1 MSDESLIKGAYA
13 AAGGGIKDKGLAAA
27 KGMTKIADTI
37 AKPVAKE
44 LGDRRNKFNEFVEW
58 EMNRQPGLNDANYDA
73 RIDELMEMKADYMW
87 GDNAS
92 RAKIMR
98 HMGDMK
104 AQQEALEGAI
114 GDLAKSGDNDVDGLE
129 NKWKESPEAS
139 AIADAAKNGKWGWV
153 DGEYKLATEQDG
165 ETVYYS
171 QADLNKLNDQ
181 WTFDKQSNN
190 VFQAHIDNQIK
201 EAEESDPYNFVE
213 FDYEGN
219 KSKISEI
226 VNQGSIKSLA
236 YTDKLISGRVFRDDL
251 VELIKEGKYS
261 DLGIDAQN
269 VQAVDPDS
277 DDDGLEFISDDDAA
291 TIADELI
298 KDEGLARQYITEY
311 LTQHV
316 ATNHEKA
323 QKRNKRHLSEMENQ
337 VGDINELIG
346 GLSEKSIT
354 TDLELPAGGAI
365 NKFDKFGNRV
375 ENKKPIKEM
384 TIAEL
389 ENARDILAGTY
400 GRQPEGSLARKN
412 IDRLILLMDQRENE
426 LNKTISPDQI

>member
-1 MSDESLIKGAYA
+1 MCIRDS
-13 AAGGGIKDKGLAAA
+13 
-27 KGMTKIADTI
+27 
-37 AKPVAKE
+37 
-44 LGDRRNKFNEFVEW
+44 
-58 EMNRQPGLNDANYDA
+58 A

-298 KDEGLARQYITEY
+298 KDEGLARQFITE
-311 LTQHV
+311 
-316 ATNHEKA
+316 
-323 QKRNKRHLSEMENQ
+323 
-337 VGDINELIG
+337 
-346 GLSEKSIT
+346 
-354 TDLELPAGGAI
+354 
-365 NKFDKFGNRV
+365 
-375 ENKKPIKEM
+375 
-384 TIAEL
+384 
-389 ENARDILAGTY
+389 
-400 GRQPEGSLARKN
+400 
-412 IDRLILLMDQRENE
+412 
-426 LNKTISPDQI
+426 